1 MQGYCAV
8 VIKWVFKGELT
19 SLSSSVSLVTMV
31 CNRVPSLTLSL
42 GLLLGLLSGHQ
53 SPVKAQFSAPN
64 LGTPVSSGGR
74 TLQFSPPDRGAPES
88 ADGGATRRSDCIHVV
103 PLMPVDDRNIHFGL
117 TYQEHPQFYWYIGSA
132 KAGLESAKIIIER
145 DNNQGSIEEVHRV
158 NVSLPPTLND
168 GEHILQFSAPPDEP
182 GLAVGELYR
191 WYLEIQC
198 NPLDLQDPT
207 SLMIYEGWIERVEP
221 DADFAQGSTCGEVS
235 LEPAYQ
241 YGTAGIWFDYL
252 QEMVGTLDAWS
263 YILSGFGIIQP
274 ETDVHILNDETET
287 VSEESHI
294 SFYSLIRKPSSPH
307 ESDPHESDLDLGHR
321 QEWILDLE

>member
-1 MQGYCAV
+1 
-8 VIKWVFKGELT
+8 
-19 SLSSSVSLVTMV
+19 MV

-42 GLLLGLLSGHQ
+42 GLLLGLLSGHH

-64 LGTPVSSGGR
+64 SETPISSGGR
-74 TLQFSPPDRGAPES
+74 TLQFSPPDRGAPDS

-117 TYQEHPQFYWYIGSA
+117 TYQEHPSFYWYIGSA

-145 DNNQGSIEEVHRV
+145 DNNQGDIEEVHRV
-158 NVSLPPTLND
+158 NVSLPSTLND
-168 GEHILQFSAPPDEP
+168 REHILQFSASPDEP
-182 GLAVGELYR
+182 GLAVDELYR

-221 DADFAQGSTCGEVS
+221 DVEIAQGSTPREAS
-235 LEPAYQ
+235 SELAYQ

-252 QEMVGTLDAWS
+252 QEMVSTLDAWS

-274 ETDVHILNDETET
+274 ETDVDILRDETET
-287 VSEESHI
+287 VSEEPNVT
-294 SFYSLIRKPSSPH
+294 FYPLVRHPSS
-307 ESDPHESDLDLGHR
+307 SDETDPDETDLDLGHH